1 LLVEVLPGERIRVE
15 WADGHDPVTAFTSA
29 ARIYER

>member
-1 LLVEVLPGERIRVE
+1 MQMLGDRRIKMEVFLEQAPEQVQG
-15 WADGHDPVTAFTSA
+15 FTSA